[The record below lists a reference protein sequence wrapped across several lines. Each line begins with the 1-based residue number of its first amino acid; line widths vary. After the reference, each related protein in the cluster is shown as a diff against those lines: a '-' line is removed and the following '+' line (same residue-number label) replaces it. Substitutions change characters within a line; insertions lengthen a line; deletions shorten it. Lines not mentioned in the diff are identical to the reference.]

1 MLLQG
6 ADFLLILLKE
16 FFPLL
21 ILWCKKSFFSFF
33 FWSHL
38 AKERLNFVLS
48 LEEKEKR
55 RIDKAC
61 YLKGKLFSTS
71 RSKLTAN
78 HVVQT
83 ITSAQTDY

>member
-16 FFPLL
+16 FFPLH
-21 ILWCKKSFFSFF
+21 ILLYKKNIFL
-33 FWSHL
+33 SHL
-38 AKERLNFVLS
+38 AKERINFVLS
-48 LEEKEKR
+48 SEKKEKR
-55 RIDKAC
+55 IIDKAC
-61 YLKGKLFSTS
+61 YLNGKLFSTS

-83 ITSAQTDY
+83 IASAQTGY